1 MSEGLF
7 AQFANVWVPLCLDR
21 DVVAARA
28 ASFVVAGERVVL
40 FRDGTGAVAGL
51 IDRCPHRGV
60 ALSLGR
66 VEAGQIVC
74 PFHGW
79 RFDGQGRCGQV
90 PWNPDARRDRLS
102 ATTLPVRVAGGLV
115 WLFTGRTAAGE
126 PKVPASL
133 LRDGVR
139 VIGQSF
145 DWDVHWTRAMENML
159 DSPHVPFVHARTI
172 GRSLRGR
179 ENDMMEM
186 VWTDTEFG
194 ADITAIRAGET
205 PRAPLRYYFPNV
217 MELSIDPDGRVL
229 RMLAVCMPT
238 TPGRTRLAIYTVRD
252 FARAR
257 LLDAL
262 FARVNVRIARED
274 KAIVESALPSEVPPA
289 ADEKSVASDGPTL
302 AFRKIWF
309 TRIKPG
315 IG

>member
-1 MSEGLF
+1 MDEGLF
-7 AQFANVWVPLCLDR
+7 PQFANLWVPLCLER
-21 DVVAARA
+21 EVAARPA
-28 ASFVVAGERVVL
+28 PFVVAGERVVL
-40 FRDGTGAVAGL
+40 FRDAAGAVAAL

-79 RFDGQGRCGQV
+79 RFEGDGRCAQV
-90 PWNPDARRDRLS
+90 PWNPDARRDQLS
-102 ATTLPVRVAGGLV
+102 ASALPVRVAGGLV
-115 WLFTGRTAAGE
+115 WLFTGRTTVGE
-126 PKVPASL
+126 PVVPASL
-133 LRDGVR
+133 LRDDVR

-179 ENDMMEM
+179 ENETMDM
-186 VWTDTEFG
+186 VWTDTTFG
-194 ADITAIRAGET
+194 AEITAIRDGET
-205 PRAPLRYYFPNV
+205 PRAPLRYYIPNI
-217 MELSIDPDGRVL
+217 MELSIDPGGRVL

-238 TPGRTRLAIYTVRD
+238 QAGRTRLTIYTARN

-257 LLDAL
+257 LLDRL

-274 KAIVESALPSEVPPA
+274 KAIVESALPGEVPPA
-289 ADEKSVASDGPTL
+289 AEERSVASDAPTL

-309 TRIKPG
+309 SRIKRG
-315 IG
+315 IAG